1 MLSRFSHRLYLRY
14 AVRYPIILGSSFCVG
29 EGHLLDLSFRGCS
42 IHCNR
47 WLPVGEPVRLGV
59 LLPDRAKA
67 LPIENGIIKW
77 AQDSRFG
84 VEFLDLSLDTRQ
96 RLNRELR
103 GALIHW
109 LERQGHELLI
119 GGRAQFVNYDEG
131 SAN

>member
-1 MLSRFSHRLYLRY
+1 MSSRFSHRLYLRY
-14 AVRYPIILGSSFCVG
+14 AVQYPIIFGASFCVG

-42 IHCNR
+42 IHCDR
-47 WLPVGEPVRLGV
+47 RLPVGEPVRLGV

-67 LPIENGIIKW
+67 LSIENGIIKW
-77 AQDSRFG
+77 AQDGRFG

-103 GALIHW
+103 GALIHR
-109 LERQGHELLI
+109 LERRGHEPFI
-119 GGRAQFVNYDEG
+119 GGKDEFVNYDEG